1 MSTITNLQAQIDN
14 AKAEMAQK
22 VVQYLQAQTV
32 PLDNES
38 TWFNNSTWFT
48 VSVAQVLEA
57 TGVSAADLLTVLRN
71 DTLNEALRAI
81 DWYVL
86 TTGMGD
92 PEGLTGCWHRRA
104 TAGLEGFAFWH
115 RTTFDLS
122 IEDAIAL
129 VLAGDEAFESTDDED
144 DEAYDAYCERLDAAE
159 SIVYDYLLNLTT
171 KWTARDI
178 KLARIYIDGLAASHE
193 GTYKAYDFEGWVES
207 LTALNEAL
215 LRGLEAAAA

>member
-1 MSTITNLQAQIDN
+1 MTTIINLQAQIDN
-14 AKAEMAQK
+14 AKAEMARK
-22 VVQYLQAQTV
+22 VLQYLKAQTV

-38 TWFNNSTWFT
+38 TGFNNSTWFT

-57 TGVSAADLLTVLRN
+57 TGVNAADLLTALRN

-86 TTGMGD
+86 TTGTGD
-92 PEGLTGCWHRRA
+92 PEGLKGCWHRRA

-122 IEDAIAL
+122 VEDAITL
-129 VLAGDEAFESTDDED
+129 VLAGDEAFESTDDD
-144 DEAYDAYCERLDAAE
+144 DGEAYDAHCERLAEAE
-159 SIVYDYLLNLTT
+159 SIVYDYLMKLTT
-171 KWTARDI
+171 KWTAREI
-178 KLARIYIDGLAASHE
+178 KLARIYIERLAESHDQD
-193 GTYKAYDFEGWVES
+193 YKPRDFIPHIET
-207 LTALNEAL
+207 LTELNEAL